1 MKGALGKKELLAV
14 CHCHGALSTVWS
26 AQGNFLNA
34 GISPINA
41 AHGTVMKL
49 SVGLMNV
56 RQQARQSSRVKSL
69 LFSNVYIV
77 P

>member
-14 CHCHGALSTVWS
+14 VPLSWS
-26 AQGNFLNA
+26 TIDRMERA
-34 GISPINA
+34 GEFPKRWYITDKRCAWNRDE
-41 AHGTVMKL
+41 L

>member
-14 CHCHGALSTVWS
+14 VPLSWS
-26 AQGNFLNA
+26 TIDRMERA
-34 GISPINA
+34 GEFPKRWYITDKRCA
-41 AHGTVMKL
+41 WTKL

-56 RQQARQSSRVKSL
+56 RQQARQSTRVKNL

>member
-1 MKGALGKKELLAV
+1 MKGALGKKELGG
-14 CHCHGALSTVWS
+14 GATVMEHYRPYG
-26 AQGNFLNA
+26 ARREFLNA

-56 RQQARQSSRVKSL
+56 RQQARQSSGKNL

-77 P
+77 L